1 MAGPVEALKA
11 LLVGRPK
18 DTSGLEHE
26 RLTKKVALAVFA
38 SDALSSSAYATEE
51 MLIVLKEAGPA
62 ALFWTVPLAVGIT
75 AVLGIVIFSYRQ
87 NIRAYPKGASDYIV
101 VTDNLGKYPGL
112 TAASALLIDYV
123 LTVAVS
129 ITAGVAAI
137 VAVVPELHEERVYI
151 AIGVILLMSLL
162 NLRGV
167 REAGAIFAL
176 PTYLY
181 IVLIGSLV
189 IFGFAR
195 YLLGHRVG
203 LPATEA
209 VETTTTVGL
218 FLLLKTYAFGSTAL
232 TGVEAISDGV
242 GAFREPSAKN
252 AARTLVIMGF
262 LLAFLFLGLTVLA
275 RLYGV
280 TGPTE
285 DPHRTAVA
293 LIALRVFG
301 DGPLFYAVQIATFLI
316 LFLAANTAYS
326 DFPRLLNFLARDR
339 YAPRQFMN
347 LGDRLAFSNG
357 IVALSALAVIVIAA
371 YRANL
376 SSILSLYVV
385 GVFTSFTLS
394 QTAMFQRFRRL
405 RREEPN
411 WRRYAAVSG
420 VGATT
425 TFLVL
430 CIVLVAKLPAGA
442 WIVLVAMP
450 SIIWL
455 LTRINT
461 HYKQVQNQLRDAGR
475 RPRPANDNHV
485 ILLVGRPNR
494 EEVRAFWYAERIRT
508 RDFHAVHFSEKG
520 DQRGLEAA
528 WARQVG
534 LLPTSPF
541 LETREMDGSLADSV
555 RGYIARLRTHV
566 PEEDFV
572 TVIVAERIKEGPL
585 MLGTRTG
592 LLLKLSLLF
601 TPDVVVTNVPFI
613 EGQEHVQDALDTGKP
628 IRHIVIVTV
637 SAAHNATLR
646 GLEYAKT
653 LDADEI
659 RCVHVVLDPEMSDQ
673 HEAQWEALDTG
684 YPLELIES
692 PYRELATPLRDYVRP
707 LARDGQT
714 IVTVLLP
721 EFVVKKF
728 WHRFL
733 HNQNAF
739 ELKRAFLTEPDV
751 IVTSVPYHLG

>member
-1 MAGPVEALKA
+1 MARSTEALKA

-18 DTSGLEHE
+18 ATSGLEHE
-26 RLTKKVALAVFA
+26 RLIKTVALAVFA

-51 MLIVLKEAGPA
+51 MIVVLRTAGNA
-62 ALFWTVPLAVGIT
+62 ALTWSIPLAVGIT

-112 TAASALLIDYV
+112 VAASALLIDYI

-137 VAVVPELHEERVYI
+137 VAVFPDLYAQRVFV

-167 REAGAIFAL
+167 REAGAIFAV

-181 IVLIGSLV
+181 ILLIGSLV
-189 IFGFAR
+189 VVGLVR
-195 YLLGHRVG
+195 YWLGYRVG
-203 LPATEA
+203 LPPGEFVGATSPL
-209 VETTTTVGL
+209 TVL
-218 FLLLKTYAFGSTAL
+218 VLLRAYAFGSTAL

-242 GAFREPSAKN
+242 GAFKEPAAKN
-252 AARTLVIMGF
+252 ASRTLVTMGV
-262 LLAFLFLGLTVLA
+262 LLAFLFVGLTLLA
-275 RLYGV
+275 RLYEV

-285 DPHRTAVA
+285 HPHRTVVA
-293 LIALRVFG
+293 IIALRVFG
-301 DGPLFYAVQIATFLI
+301 DGPLFFAVQIATFLI

-357 IVALSALAVIVIAA
+357 IIALGALAAIVIAA
-371 YRANL
+371 YQAKLTN
-376 SSILSLYVV
+376 ILNLYVV

-405 RREEPN
+405 RAGEPN
-411 WRRYAAVSG
+411 WKRYATVSG

-425 TFLVL
+425 TFVVL
-430 CIVLVAKLPAGA
+430 CVVLYAKFTAGA
-442 WIVLVAMP
+442 WIVVVAIP
-450 SIIWL
+450 LIILL
-455 LTRINT
+455 LTRINE
-461 HYKQVQNQLRDAGR
+461 HYSQVRVQLRDPTR
-475 RPRPANDNHV
+475 RPRPATDNHV
-485 ILLVGRPNR
+485 ILLVGRPSN

-508 RDFHAVHFSEKG
+508 RDFHAVHFTERG
-520 DQRGLEAA
+520 DPKGLEAA

-541 LETREMDGSLADSV
+541 LELLAPEGSLADSV
-555 RGYIARLRTHV
+555 RKYIDRLRTRV
-566 PEEDFV
+566 PAEDFV
-572 TVIVAERIKEGPL
+572 SVIVAERVKPGPL

-601 TPDVVVTNVPFI
+601 TPDVVVTNVPYI
-613 EGQEHVQDALDTGKP
+613 EGEAHRQDALDTGRP
-628 IRHIVIVTV
+628 IRHIVVLTV
-637 SAAHNATLR
+637 PAAHNAALR

-653 LDADEI
+653 LNPDQI
-659 RCVHVVLDPEMSDQ
+659 RCVHVVLDPEASEQ
-673 HEAQWEALDTG
+673 HEAEWEALDTG
-684 YPLELIES
+684 YPLEFIDS
-692 PYRELATPLRDYVRP
+692 PYRDLAGPLRDYVRP
-707 LARDGQT
+707 FALDLET
-714 IVTVLLP
+714 IVTVLVP
-721 EFVVKKF
+721 EFVVRKF

-739 ELKRAFLTEPDV
+739 DLKRVFLPEPDV
-751 IVTSVPYHLG
+751 VVTSVPYHLQ

>member
-1 MAGPVEALKA
+1 MARPSELVKA

-18 DTSGLEHE
+18 ETAGLEHE
-26 RLTKKVALAVFA
+26 RLSKKVALAVFA

-51 MLIVLKEAGPA
+51 MLLVLITAGVG
-62 ALFWTVPLAVGIT
+62 ALVWSVPLALGIT
-75 AVLGIVIFSYRQ
+75 TVLGIVIFSYRQ
-87 NIRAYPKGASDYIV
+87 NIRAYPNGASDYIV

-112 TAASALLIDYV
+112 VAASALLIDYV

-137 VAVVPELHEERVYI
+137 VAVIPDLYEFRVFV
-151 AIGVILLMSLL
+151 AVGVIVLMSLL
-162 NLRGV
+162 NLRGI

-181 IVLIGSLV
+181 IFLIGSLV
-189 IFGFAR
+189 IVGLVR
-195 YLLGHRVG
+195 YWLGYRVG
-203 LPATEA
+203 LPVGEA
-209 VETTTTVGL
+209 AETTGTLTL

-252 AARTLVIMGF
+252 AAKTLVVMGF
-262 LLAFLFLGLTVLA
+262 LLAFLFMGLTVLG
-275 RLYGV
+275 RLYQV

-285 DPHRTAVA
+285 DPHRTVVA
-293 LIALRVFG
+293 IIALRVFG

-357 IVALSALAVIVIAA
+357 ILALATLAAIVIAA

-376 SSILSLYVV
+376 SSILNLYVV

-405 RREEPN
+405 RAEEPH
-411 WRRYAAVSG
+411 WRRYASVSG

-425 TFLVL
+425 TFVVL
-430 CIVLVAKLPAGA
+430 CIVLAAKFTSGA
-442 WIVLVAMP
+442 WLVVLAIP
-450 SIIWL
+450 LIIWT
-455 LTRINT
+455 LTRINS
-461 HYKQVQNQLRDAGR
+461 HYMQVRVQLRDPGR
-475 RPRPANDNHV
+475 RPRPAADNHV
-485 ILLVGRPNR
+485 ILMVGHPSK

-508 RDFHAVHFSEKG
+508 RDFHAVHFTEKG
-520 DQRGLEAA
+520 DAKGLEAT
-528 WARQVG
+528 WAREVG

-541 LETREMDGSLADSV
+541 LETLPMDGSLADSV
-555 RGYIARLRTHV
+555 RGLIGRLRRGA
-566 PEEDFV
+566 PADDFV
-572 TVIVAERIKEGPL
+572 TVIVAERIKPGPL

-601 TPDVVVTNVPFI
+601 TRDVVVTNVPFI
-613 EGQEHVQDALDTGKP
+613 EGQEHVQDALDTGQP
-628 IRHIVIVTV
+628 VRHVVVLTV

-646 GLEYAKT
+646 GLEYARV
-653 LDADEI
+653 LDADEV
-659 RCVHVVLDPEMSDQ
+659 RCVHVVLDPEMSDV
-673 HEAQWEALDTG
+673 HEAEWEALDTG
-684 YPLELIES
+684 YPLEFIQS
-692 PYRELATPLRDYVRP
+692 PYRDLATPLRDYVRP
-707 LARDGQT
+707 MAMDGRT
-714 IVTVLLP
+714 IVTVLVP

-728 WHRFL
+728 LHRFL

-739 ELKRAFLTEPDV
+739 DLKRIFLTEPDV
-751 IVTSVPYHLG
+751 IVTSVPYHLE